1 MACRGDRIAMA
12 KQPAKD
18 IPKALRRAF
27 GGITVPLNW
36 YGSKGRLAK
45 RIANLL
51 PEHTVYVEVFGG
63 TAAVLLAKPISPVE
77 VYNDIDGELVNF
89 FTVLREKPG
98 ELIAR
103 CFLQPY
109 AHADFLKYRSEPT
122 PNDPV
127 ERAARFMFL
136 VNSALNLQ
144 NYRHSCF
151 ATHISMGSLPEP
163 LSAAD
168 AWASKVNKLIWFAL
182 RFRDVIIENRDFEEI
197 FHIYDRP
204 EAVFF
209 CDPPY
214 TQGAHAWALA
224 EHLRL
229 VRCLKNLKGKFLVTI
244 DDSSLSRQLYKDFNL
259 VAVFDSPNG
268 MASRGSRQGMLY
280 RHLCFANY
288 NTGVKGCPPDDEPET
303 KPMPHNDEGATP
315 SLEGVE

>member
-27 GGITVPLNW
+27 GGIAVPLNR
-36 YGSKGRLAK
+36 YGSKGRLAR

-63 TAAVLLAKPISPVE
+63 AAAVLLAKPISPIE
-77 VYNDIDGELVNF
+77 VYNDIDGEVANF

-103 CFLQPY
+103 CFLQPF
-109 AHADFLKYRSEPT
+109 AHTDFLKYRDEPI

-127 ERAARFMFL
+127 ERAARYMFL
-136 VNSALNLQ
+136 VNSAFNFQ
-144 NYRHSCF
+144 DYRNSNF
-151 ATHISMGSLPEP
+151 STHISMGTLPEP
-163 LSAAD
+163 ESVAKWWVA
-168 AWASKVNKLIWFAL
+168 KVNKLVWFAL

-229 VRCLKNLKGKFLVTI
+229 ARCLKNLKGKFLVTI
-244 DDSSLSRQLYKDFNL
+244 DDSPLSRQLYKDFNL

-268 MASRGSRQGMLY
+268 MVSRGSRQGMLY
-280 RHLCFANY
+280 RHLCSANY

-303 KPMPHNDEGATP
+303 KPMPHNDDGAAP